1 MSKEKQSHRVTIFR
15 GKRTDFRSYKAE
27 TLVSWLNVQKDHP
40 QWRAMKRVAN
50 LIADLREINSIA
62 ATQDA
67 EDHDES
73 TKARGFALD
82 EEIAKLIRPL
92 RRLQWRLIPALR
104 DRKGRL
110 VGWHLEP
117 APGDDLRRVLLQ
129 VAELSRED
137 LLGWVRQCCCGRW
150 FLAYTSRNK
159 HHSPECKEE
168 YERAQRK
175 TPEGRAE
182 RSKYMRELRT
192 TKKRMNPNR
201 T

>member
-92 RRLQWRLIPALR
+92 RRLRWRLLP
-104 DRKGRL
+104 
-110 VGWHLEP
+110 P
-117 APGDDLRRVLLQ
+117 
-129 VAELSRED
+129 LSYRTQK
-137 LLGWVRQCCCGRW
+137 LFV
-150 FLAYTSRNK
+150 
-159 HHSPECKEE
+159 SPL
-168 YERAQRK
+168 
-175 TPEGRAE
+175 TP
-182 RSKYMRELRT
+182 T
-192 TKKRMNPNR
+192 P
-201 T
+201 